1 MQALCR
7 QVCCWVYLTRVQPTQ
22 THPITSTASPDT
34 LSNSQTPL
42 HHITN
47 ASASTSAMPKNQS
60 YPQLWRELYHH
71 HHDHNDDQKV
81 WTDNLLFSFDV
92 DNASAS
98 PGARYP
104 LDSASPG
111 KNININLILMIIVNY
126 HQNRKDHH
134 ECQHHKDH
142 HHLHPQADWS
152 FRTCSLA
159 EESPFFTG
167 NKHIFFLGDKHI
179 SANQRDGMVLSLW
192 NLYTSC
198 FLQEE
203 MYKNNIE
210 IAHKYVVKYE

>member
-1 MQALCR
+1 MNLTANCSSSWCWVGYNKVFMTFFQTCDQRKFQWSSLPRLGTIGKKSIYSMQALCR
-7 QVCCWVYLTRVQPTQ
+7 RVCCCWVYLTRVQPTQ

-47 ASASTSAMPKNQS
+47 ASASTSATPKNQS
-60 YPQLWRELYHH
+60 YPPQLWREPYHH

-111 KNININLILMIIVNY
+111 KNKMSTSSS
-126 HQNRKDHH
+126 
-134 ECQHHKDH
+134 
-142 HHLHPQADWS
+142 WS
-152 FRTCSLA
+152 
-159 EESPFFTG
+159 
-167 NKHIFFLGDKHI
+167 
-179 SANQRDGMVLSLW
+179 
-192 NLYTSC
+192 
-198 FLQEE
+198 
-203 MYKNNIE
+203 
-210 IAHKYVVKYE
+210 